1 MSASLQ
7 RAVWRWHMFA
17 GLIVLP
23 VLAWMAVTGGLYLY
37 KPEIERWLYADWLA
51 VEAGGTLPLAVM
63 QARVEAQTG
72 GHVTQFAKPDR
83 AEAWRLT
90 VATPAGDRTAFVDP
104 TDGRVLGTT
113 AKGGAMATLR
123 ELHSLIIAGPA
134 ANAVTEIVAGWAI
147 ILILTGFWM
156 WWPRRSLKVRGPP
169 KDRRF
174 WRDLH
179 SSIGAAV
186 GGVILFLALTGMTWT
201 GVWGKGLQTLIAA
214 TEGGRPP
221 SPGPNPWEAHDG
233 HGAETLPWSRQALGV
248 PHGEGAMPH
257 GGADAIGPDRIAAI
271 AGARGLAA
279 PWTITV
285 PRTHDAPW
293 LVAKTATR
301 AADAHVLYVDGANGR
316 VLQDARYAAFG
327 AGAKTVEWGIAAH
340 EGREYGEANR
350 WIMLAGATGLLLLC
364 LTAPILWWKRRPSPN
379 PRGNAR
385 HTRAVATIML
395 IVGVIF
401 PLTGLTMIAALLGEA
416 IVKRVRT

>member
-1 MSASLQ
+1 MNASLQ

-23 VLAWMAVTGGLYLY
+23 VLAWMAATGGLYLY

-51 VEAGGTLPLAVM
+51 VEAGGTMPLAAM
-63 QARVEAQTG
+63 QARVEAETG
-72 GHVTQFAKPDR
+72 GHVTQFAR
-83 AEAWRLT
+83 SAGREAWRLT
-90 VATPAGDRTAFVDP
+90 IAMPGGDRTAFVDP
-104 TDGRVLGTT
+104 ADGRVLGTT
-113 AKGGAMATLR
+113 TKGGAMATLR
-123 ELHSLIIAGPA
+123 ELHSLIIAGAA

-186 GGVILFLALTGMTWT
+186 GVVILFLALTGMTWT

-214 TEGGRPP
+214 NEIGRPK
-221 SPGPNPWEAHDG
+221 SPGPNPWEAASHGG
-233 HGAETLPWSRQALGV
+233 HGAETLPWSRQGM
-248 PHGEGAMPH
+248 AMPH
-257 GGADAIGPDRIAAI
+257 GGGDAIGPDRVAAI
-271 AGARGLAA
+271 AQARGLAA
-279 PWTITV
+279 PWTMTI
-285 PRTHDAPW
+285 PRIHDAPW
-293 LVAKTATR
+293 LVSKAATR
-301 AADAHVLYVDGANGR
+301 AADAHILYIDGANGR

-327 AGAKTVEWGIAAH
+327 AGAKTVEWGIAVH

-350 WIMLAGATGLLLLC
+350 LVMLAGAIGLFLLC
-364 LTAPILWWKRRPSPN
+364 LTAPILWWKRRPSPS

-385 HTRAVATIML
+385 HTRAIAAIML

-401 PLTGLTMIAALLGEA
+401 PLTGLTMLAALLGEA
-416 IVKRVRT
+416 IIKRVRT